1 MFSAKIR
8 FGFGTAALFATFG
21 VVTTR
26 LLAVTFCRIGRDWVL
41 ERFRLFVTFANDC
54 RRVRPNKRVMKKYWG
69 IITVLLAVGLAVFF
83 YFRFY
88 FVFGEGVKSGE
99 LNYVVDKGLV
109 FKTYEGKLIQ
119 TGIRS
124 KAAGSIQSYE
134 FEFSVEDEALARELM
149 LQGGKTLELHYR
161 EYFGALPWRGFT
173 KFVVDSIVTARPAP
187 ADPLGI

>member
-1 MFSAKIR
+1 M
-8 FGFGTAALFATFG
+8 
-21 VVTTR
+21 
-26 LLAVTFCRIGRDWVL
+26 
-41 ERFRLFVTFANDC
+41 
-54 RRVRPNKRVMKKYWG
+54 
-69 IITVLLAVGLAVFF
+69 AVFF

-99 LNYVVDKGLV
+99 LNYVVYKGLV